1 MELVDLKTI
10 LLSGMVLGSMY
21 ALMSSGLA
29 MVFGTLRVFNF
40 AHGSL
45 VMFGAYIAWWVYHGR
60 GLDAGMTVGVTCS
73 LIILFLIGI
82 LIYRILV
89 KPFLDQ
95 KNLPLIVV
103 ITTLGASIL
112 LDNLAH
118 IIWGAR
124 LKRLARMIE
133 GKIGLL
139 GTYISAQEFL
149 VVFLAPAIVVLLAIF
164 LKRTRLGYAIRGV
177 EQNRDAALLLGVNVT
192 RIYAFTFGLSASLAA
207 LAGIIVGSIRFM
219 TPSMGGDP
227 LLRAFIVVILG
238 GVGSL
243 SGTLLAAF
251 IVGLVESAS
260 MFYFGIYVTP
270 AVLFLMMIMV
280 LIFRPQGLFGV
291 E

>member
-10 LLSGMVLGSMY
+10 LLSAMVLGSMY

-45 VMFGAYIAWWVYHGR
+45 VMFGAYVAWWVYHGR
-60 GLDAGMTVGVTCS
+60 GLGAGMTVGIICS

-139 GTYISAQEFL
+139 GTYISAQELL

-164 LKRTRLGYAIRGV
+164 LKRTRLGYAILGV

-219 TPSMGGDP
+219 TPTMGGDP

-243 SGTLLAAF
+243 YGTLLAAF

-260 MFYFGIYVTP
+260 MFYFGIYITP